1 MAPFATPLAVTGEN
15 FGRVPRVY
23 TEILQDRAVF
33 CAGIELC
40 VVVLHKNP
48 ARHRT
53 RAMRTSE
60 NPLKANFR
68 EFLLLAVRRRT
79 VGSMA
84 RALKVKPENLA

>member
-1 MAPFATPLAVTGEN
+1 
-15 FGRVPRVY
+15 
-23 TEILQDRAVF
+23 
-33 CAGIELC
+33 
-40 VVVLHKNP
+40 
-48 ARHRT
+48 
-53 RAMRTSE
+53 MRTSE